1 METSI
6 ELPPNFQ
13 EEMMNCEL
21 EFQEGINEDIIRKLM
36 YIYTLGMQYYNIN
49 EKAGYEKYY
58 RNKLN
63 NLLLNDNVITYLDTH
78 QVDLSKRVE
87 LNLFEKKEEK
97 TEPKKEET
105 TEKPLKKIDIEVIS
119 LDTKEETTKEK
130 LPKKVKIDANNLEK
144 KEGFKNKSDL
154 LRSKTILVN
163 KKKDKINREDIMEY
177 VTRKIKEVDIRLV
190 SIDKQVS
197 NNIVEQMSSFESNK
211 RNKKVKKLQNSEKKE
226 EKVSENTINDNNDN
240 NIIVKKDSS
249 NQDSIDIDL
258 EIAKMQKK
266 NLKRR
271 GSSIGQT
278 KLLKEI
284 EEYVEQHMQEMYKAL
299 EELRQSYAGEIKEA
313 EDSGF
318 DEIAESLRND
328 LKFEEENLTAQ
339 YEEERMKQI
348 ELIREKN
355 KKN

>member
-1 METSI
+1 
-6 ELPPNFQ
+6 
-13 EEMMNCEL
+13 MMNCEL

-49 EKAGYEKYY
+49 EKTGYEKYY

-97 TEPKKEET
+97 TESKKEET
-105 TEKPLKKIDIEVIS
+105 TEKPPKKIDIEVIS

-177 VTRKIKEVDIRLV
+177 VTRKIKEVDIKLV

-240 NIIVKKDSS
+240 NMIVKKDSS

-266 NLKRR
+266 KFKKKR
-271 GSSIGQT
+271 
-278 KLLKEI
+278 
-284 EEYVEQHMQEMYKAL
+284 
-299 EELRQSYAGEIKEA
+299 
-313 EDSGF
+313 
-318 DEIAESLRND
+318 
-328 LKFEEENLTAQ
+328 KFYWAN
-339 YEEERMKQI
+339 
-348 ELIREKN
+348 
-355 KKN
+355 